1 MMLAHK
7 NKANV
12 YSSTKV
18 QKNALLKDFIE
29 IDYRRVNLIKAINY
43 NAFFR
48 KRLSVISEAVRV
60 FQQNGE
66 VANLE
71 VEKIKK
77 TDVSVNQK
85 GHLVF

>member
-18 QKNALLKDFIE
+18 KKYALLKDFIE
-29 IDYRRVNLIKAINY
+29 IDYRQVNLIKAINY

-60 FQQNGE
+60 FQ
-66 VANLE
+66 
-71 VEKIKK
+71 
-77 TDVSVNQK
+77 
-85 GHLVF
+85 